1 MHEIAI
7 IEGLVDLVE
16 KQRAIHSFS
25 KVLEIRVACGI
36 YNCASEENLN
46 FCLGTL
52 SKGTCLEGAVVKVV
66 RLPERWQCSSCESPF
81 EKSSGEDQKCP
92 RCGASTVL
100 PLLNSEIYL
109 DKLEVD

>member
-7 IEGLVDLVE
+7 VEGLVDLVE
-16 KQRAIHSFS
+16 KQRTLHSFS
-25 KVLEIRVACGI
+25 KVVEIRVACGI
-36 YNCASEENLN
+36 YNCVSEENLN

-66 RLPERWQCSSCESPF
+66 RLPERWQCSSCQKPF
-81 EKSSGEDQKCP
+81 EKSSNEEQACP

-109 DKLEVD
+109 DNLEVE